1 MAPRPFWKGYLKL
14 SLVTCPVAMT
24 PATSET
30 EKIRFHTLNR
40 PTGNRVVS
48 RYVDAESGRPV
59 DEDELVKGYPRDEK
73 SFVLLEDEELEAV
86 KLESARTIDIESFAP
101 ADSVDWIW
109 YEAPYY
115 LTPDDPVGEEAYC
128 VIRDAMR
135 ATGMVGVSRLVLNR
149 RERAVLL
156 KARDKG
162 IELWALRFGDEVR
175 DPSEVFGPEREK
187 KLDPALLKLV
197 SRLIE
202 ERKKPWSLDMVRD
215 PVQERLIDIIN
226 EKKKGAPRAKA
237 KAEPAPAPSNVI
249 SIMDALR
256 RSVAAEGRADSG
268 ERQVEKAAHASE
280 TVSDQAPARRAFASF
295 DRRRGGAEALP
306 RIAGERG
313 QSRRRVGDGEISRS
327 DRRTEFI
334 PAERHR
340 DGRAGTRAR
349 RIGGDRGH
357 AALVAQIVDQDLAR
371 PLRLG
376 DGRDI
381 GLRTVGRH
389 RVGDRLGERLDRGP
403 VGLGLHRRHDMQAL
417 CRPRS

>member
-30 EKIRFHTLNR
+30 EKVRFHTLNR
-40 PTGNRVVS
+40 RTGNRVVS
-48 RYVDAESGRPV
+48 RYVDADSGRRV
-59 DEDELVKGYPRDEK
+59 DEDDLVRGYQRDEK
-73 SFVLLEDEELEAV
+73 SFVVLEDEELAAV

-109 YEAPYY
+109 YDAPYY

-135 ATGMVGVSRLVLNR
+135 ATGMVGVSRVVLNR

-175 DPSEVFGPEREK
+175 DPHEVFGAEREA

-202 ERKKPWSLDMVRD
+202 ERKKPWSPEMVRD
-215 PVQERLIDIIN
+215 PVQERLTDIIN

-237 KAEPAPAPSNVI
+237 KVEPAPAPSNVI
-249 SIMDALR
+249 NIMDALR
-256 RSVAAEGRADSG
+256 RSVAAEGRSSSG
-268 ERQVEKAAHASE
+268 SKSKKP
-280 TVSDQAPARRAFASF
+280 PA
-295 DRRRGGAEALP
+295 
-306 RIAGERG
+306 
-313 QSRRRVGDGEISRS
+313 
-327 DRRTEFI
+327 
-334 PAERHR
+334 
-340 DGRAGTRAR
+340 
-349 RIGGDRGH
+349 
-357 AALVAQIVDQDLAR
+357 
-371 PLRLG
+371 
-376 DGRDI
+376 
-381 GLRTVGRH
+381 
-389 RVGDRLGERLDRGP
+389 GP
-403 VGLGLHRRHDMQAL
+403 KR
-417 CRPRS
+417 

>member
-30 EKIRFHTLNR
+30 EKVRFHTLNR
-40 PTGNRVVS
+40 RTSNRVVS

-59 DEDELVKGYPRDEK
+59 DEDDLVRGYPRDEK
-73 SFVLLEDEELEAV
+73 SFVVLEDEELAAV

-109 YEAPYY
+109 YDAPYY

-175 DPSEVFGPEREK
+175 DPHEVFGAEREA

-215 PVQERLIDIIN
+215 PVQERLIDIIK

-249 SIMDALR
+249 NIMDALR
-256 RSVAAEGRADSG
+256 RSVAADARS
-268 ERQVEKAAHASE
+268 
-280 TVSDQAPARRAFASF
+280 PANAKSKK
-295 DRRRGGAEALP
+295 P
-306 RIAGERG
+306 PAGPKR
-313 QSRRRVGDGEISRS
+313 
-327 DRRTEFI
+327 
-334 PAERHR
+334 
-340 DGRAGTRAR
+340 
-349 RIGGDRGH
+349 
-357 AALVAQIVDQDLAR
+357 
-371 PLRLG
+371 
-376 DGRDI
+376 
-381 GLRTVGRH
+381 
-389 RVGDRLGERLDRGP
+389 
-403 VGLGLHRRHDMQAL
+403 
-417 CRPRS
+417 

>member
-30 EKIRFHTLNR
+30 EKVRFHTLNR
-40 PTGNRVVS
+40 RTSNRVVS

-59 DEDELVKGYPRDEK
+59 DEDDLVRGYQRDEK
-73 SFVLLEDEELEAV
+73 SFVVLEDEELAAV

-109 YEAPYY
+109 YDAPYY
-115 LTPDDPVGEEAYC
+115 LIPDDPVGEEAYC

-135 ATGMVGVSRLVLNR
+135 TTGMVGVSRLVLNR

-175 DPSEVFGPEREK
+175 DPHEVFGAEREA

-215 PVQERLIDIIN
+215 PVQERLIDIIK

-256 RSVAAEGRADSG
+256 KSVAAEGRSSAVAKS
-268 ERQVEKAAHASE
+268 KK
-280 TVSDQAPARRAFASF
+280 P
-295 DRRRGGAEALP
+295 P
-306 RIAGERG
+306 
-313 QSRRRVGDGEISRS
+313 
-327 DRRTEFI
+327 
-334 PAERHR
+334 
-340 DGRAGTRAR
+340 TRPK
-349 RIGGDRGH
+349 H
-357 AALVAQIVDQDLAR
+357 
-371 PLRLG
+371 
-376 DGRDI
+376 
-381 GLRTVGRH
+381 
-389 RVGDRLGERLDRGP
+389 
-403 VGLGLHRRHDMQAL
+403 
-417 CRPRS
+417 